1 MIKLALLSII
11 YFVLGAAKG
20 QNRDFYKILDI
31 QRTATPADIKKAY
44 RAASLRWHP
53 DKNPDDPKALE
64 KFTEIASAYEVLSD
78 ADKRKKY
85 DRCGE
90 DCVNEPENQMG
101 SPFDIFGDIFG

>member
-1 MIKLALLSII
+1 MK
-11 YFVLGAAKG
+11 
-20 QNRDFYKILDI
+20 
-31 QRTATPADIKKAY
+31 
-44 RAASLRWHP
+44 WHP

-90 DCVNEPENQMG
+90 DCVNEPEN
-101 SPFDIFGDIFG
+101 